1 LHEIIGIHEHG
12 RNQNQYE
19 LCLVYLREIKRVDD
33 EESEDESRGFENR
46 SHGDDRGIS
55 AFVVERLRQM
65 DTGCASVKNGED
77 NTGC

>member
-1 LHEIIGIHEHG
+1 
-12 RNQNQYE
+12 
-19 LCLVYLREIKRVDD
+19 VDD